1 MDWPLIIAITLLA
14 WGGLLVAE
22 TVLQWHR
29 PFEENL
35 GVIDKAFLKATGTD
49 NLPPTWFDRFLNRFR
64 LVRKSGYGLAMICIG
79 GLIILAEMD
88 ML

>member
-1 MDWPLIIAITLLA
+1 MDWPLIIAIALLV
-14 WGGLLVAE
+14 WGGGLVAE
-22 TVLQWHR
+22 TAVQWRR

-35 GVIDKAFLKATGTD
+35 GMIDKAFLKATGTD
-49 NLPPTWFDRFLNRFR
+49 KLPPTWVDRFLNRFR
-64 LVRKSGYGLAMICIG
+64 LVRKSGYGLAMIFVG